1 MTVPTVVKIMQVSKS
16 LTTLVETNFVVES
29 GWRGEPKKVI
39 GSGTLEDTI
48 FEVLIVQIWDVLLCC
63 WVNSYWCFV

>member
-1 MTVPTVVKIMQVSKS
+1 MQVSKS
-16 LTTLVETNFVVES
+16 LTTLVETNFIVES
-29 GWRGEPKKVI
+29 GWRGEPKKVM

-48 FEVLIVQIWDVLLCC
+48 FEVLIVVMLQIWDVLLCC